1 MNNDA
6 FENEVAMSLQMLPVT
21 RNMQIYELTKNEKMI
36 HDMWFIIQ
44 HHMIV
49 FYLSIDTIK
58 N

>member
-1 MNNDA
+1 M
-6 FENEVAMSLQMLPVT
+6 
-21 RNMQIYELTKNEKMI
+21 TKNEKKI
-36 HDMWFIIQ
+36 HHMWFIIQ